1 MEQAMRLKE
10 LAKDMSAL
18 YVEDEKS
25 VREETAEFLKKFF
38 LSVDIAK
45 NGKEGVEQFKRHRQ
59 DIVITDIV
67 MPIMEGNDMMAEIR
81 AIEPDVPVII
91 VSAYDFADYATPKSG
106 KGVNAFLK
114 KPTTYAEF
122 VKTLCQVIEA
132 TKHQDDT
139 VTALKK
145 RVKNL
150 ENRLELLEG
159 KLAELPS
166 KS

>member
-1 MEQAMRLKE
+1 MEQAIKLKE
-10 LAKDMSAL
+10 LAKDMSVL
-18 YVEDEKS
+18 YAEDEKA

-67 MPIMEGNDMMAEIR
+67 MPIMEGNDMIAEIR
-81 AIEPDVPVII
+81 VIEPDVPVII
-91 VSAYDFADYATPKSG
+91 VSAYDFADYATPESG
-106 KGVNAFLK
+106 KGANAFLK
-114 KPTTYAEF
+114 KPASYADF
-122 VKTLCQVIEA
+122 VKTLCEVIES

-139 VTALKK
+139 VTTLKK

-150 ENRLELLEG
+150 ESRLELLEA
-159 KLAELPS
+159 KVATL
-166 KS
+166 

>member
-1 MEQAMRLKE
+1 MEQAMKLKE
-10 LAKDMSAL
+10 LAKDMSVL
-18 YVEDEKS
+18 YVEDEKA

-45 NGKEGVEQFKRHRQ
+45 NGREGVEQFKRHRQ

-67 MPIMEGNDMMAEIR
+67 MPVMEGNDMIAEIR

-91 VSAYDFADYATPKSG
+91 VSAYDFADYATPNSD
-106 KGVNAFLK
+106 KGANAFLK

-122 VKTLCQVIEA
+122 VKTLCQVIEP
-132 TKHQDDT
+132 TKNQDDT
-139 VTALKK
+139 VAMLKK

-150 ENRLELLEG
+150 ESRLELLEARVAT
-159 KLAELPS
+159 L
-166 KS
+166 